1 MKGVLHVLGVIFS
14 GLMRLLAC
22 GLVTLGLVGC
32 GVGPMQLPPVPEPVP
47 VPLRTSGNPT
57 ASIVLDRIVATMR
70 SGTTIGHLPKGGLVF
85 NDSLCNTYRSNRILT
100 WSGGNAL
107 IGDWRGEF
115 GAVFFATME
124 RTGFNV
130 VGDPNKLFDA
140 GRDAAAADLKIGAR
154 LVEIKSNICES
165 SHWFNGAPRGEYT
178 GEAYLRL
185 EWVVYS
191 NRDRR
196 EVLTLTTE
204 GRYEH
209 KERSRSLMPVYLGAF
224 ERATEAMTGNVK
236 LRDLVQ
242 QHNQPATGGLTPTAE
257 QGEALRL
264 PGLRENS
271 QGISQNREAV
281 LAAVVTI
288 RVGSGHGSGFAISP
302 DGYILTNSHVVTG
315 AGSVL
320 VRFNN
325 GLDVEGQ
332 VLRHDPVRDV
342 ALIKVPVRLSHVLP
356 IRKSGAETL
365 EQVFAIGS
373 PVDESLQSSVTR
385 GIVSAV
391 RIEEQSR
398 LPVIQADVAVSTGN
412 SGGPLVDDR
421 GNVVGITMASI
432 VDAQNLNL
440 FIPINSALER
450 LNVSVSATPDG

>member
-1 MKGVLHVLGVIFS
+1 
-14 GLMRLLAC
+14 
-22 GLVTLGLVGC
+22 
-32 GVGPMQLPPVPEPVP
+32 
-47 VPLRTSGNPT
+47 
-57 ASIVLDRIVATMR
+57 
-70 SGTTIGHLPKGGLVF
+70 
-85 NDSLCNTYRSNRILT
+85 
-100 WSGGNAL
+100 
-107 IGDWRGEF
+107 
-115 GAVFFATME
+115 
-124 RTGFNV
+124 
-130 VGDPNKLFDA
+130 
-140 GRDAAAADLKIGAR
+140 
-154 LVEIKSNICES
+154 
-165 SHWFNGAPRGEYT
+165 
-178 GEAYLRL
+178 
-185 EWVVYS
+185 
-191 NRDRR
+191 
-196 EVLTLTTE
+196 
-204 GRYEH
+204 
-209 KERSRSLMPVYLGAF
+209 MPVYLGAF